1 MRIDTRILLKLVAG
15 HSTLFMVAATKTHW
29 ELNKVLKAIYKIFN
43 ESPALC
49 DVYLKEGS
57 SSKFRMKVCET
68 WWVEDKEVAECA
80 LEVWKSVVA
89 TVRYLESLCKSKK
102 PKNKSFYTSVIH
114 YQDLLMAAKLHFFAF
129 ITGILK
135 LFLVLFQTNNLML
148 LFMYD

>member
-1 MRIDTRILLKLVAG
+1 
-15 HSTLFMVAATKTHW
+15 
-29 ELNKVLKAIYKIFN
+29 
-43 ESPALC
+43 
-49 DVYLKEGS
+49 
-57 SSKFRMKVCET
+57 MKVCET

-102 PKNKSFYTSVIH
+102 PKNKSFYTLVIH

-129 ITGILK
+129 ITGILI
-135 LFLVLFQTNNLML
+135 LFLVLFRTNNLML